1 MITRIIVGLIL
12 GAAAALVIW
21 KGNWIYFVAIVLL
34 ALLGMLEFYRITRP
48 YHPATLAGLI
58 AAGLML
64 YCAWYRTPVGV
75 LGSLA
80 LGLGLTFV
88 LVAWGGPRPGVTGR
102 MAATMLGP
110 LWVAFGFAHL
120 LMMHRLEN
128 GTALV
133 LTVVFGTWAGDTMGY
148 FVGKYF
154 GSTPMAPRLSPRK
167 TWEGYAGGVLG
178 TVIMVVFIGLITDK
192 LSPSESL
199 LVGLTIA
206 VVGPIGDLFES
217 LIKRDVDVKDAGSF
231 LPGHGGVLDRFDA
244 LLFSAVAVYYLVA
257 GFLQ

>member
-1 MITRIIVGLIL
+1 VLTRIIVGAVLGVGAVLVIIQGSWLYFAVMTILAFL
-12 GAAAALVIW
+12 GA
-21 KGNWIYFVAIVLL
+21 F
-34 ALLGMLEFYRITRP
+34 EFYRVSRP

-58 AAGLML
+58 SLALML
-64 YCAWYRTPVGV
+64 YFAGYGTTVGV

-80 LGLGLTFV
+80 LGLGLSFA

-102 MAATMLGP
+102 MAVTMLGP
-110 LWVAFGFAHL
+110 LWIGMGFAHL
-120 LMMHRLEN
+120 LLLRRLDD
-128 GTALV
+128 GMALV
-133 LTVVFGTWAGDTMGY
+133 LTVVFGTWAGDTMAY

-154 GSTPMAPRLSPRK
+154 GSTPMAPRLSPKK
-167 TWEGYAGGVLG
+167 TWEGYAGGLLG
-178 TVIMVVFIGLITDK
+178 TVIVVVLIGLYSD

-206 VVGPIGDLFES
+206 VVGPVGDLFES

-244 LLFSAVAVYYLVA
+244 LIFSAVAVYYVVV

>member
-12 GAAAALVIW
+12 GAAAVLVIVQ
-21 KGNWIYFVAIVLL
+21 GGWIYFVAMALL

-64 YCAWYRTPVGV
+64 FCAWYRTPVGV
-75 LGSLA
+75 LGSLG
-80 LGLGLTFV
+80 LGLGLTFAV
-88 LVAWGGPRPGVTGR
+88 VAWGGPRPGVTGR

-110 LWVAFGFAHL
+110 LWVAYGFSHL
-120 LMMHRLEN
+120 LMMRRLDE
-128 GTALV
+128 GMALV
-133 LTVVFGTWAGDTMGY
+133 LTVVFGTWAGDTMAY
-148 FVGKYF
+148 FVGKFF
-154 GSTPMAPRLSPRK
+154 GSTPMAPRLSPKK

-178 TVIMVVFIGLITDK
+178 TVIMVVFIGLYTD
-192 LSPSESL
+192 LTPSESL
-199 LVGLTIA
+199 LVGLAIA
-206 VVGPIGDLFES
+206 VVGPLGDLFES

-244 LLFSAVAVYYLVA
+244 LLFSAVAVYYLVV

>member
-1 MITRIIVGLIL
+1 VITRIIVGLIL
-12 GAAAALVIW
+12 GAAAVLVIVQ
-21 KGNWIYFVAIVLL
+21 GGWIYFVAMVLL

-64 YCAWYRTPVGV
+64 FCAWYRTPVGV
-75 LGSLA
+75 LGSFG
-80 LGLGLTFV
+80 LGLGLTFAV
-88 LVAWGGPRPGVTGR
+88 VAWGGPRPGVTGR

-110 LWVAFGFAHL
+110 LWVAYGFSHL
-120 LMMHRLEN
+120 LMMRRLDE
-128 GTALV
+128 GMALV
-133 LTVVFGTWAGDTMGY
+133 LTVVFGTWAGDTMAY
-148 FVGKYF
+148 FVGKFF
-154 GSTPMAPRLSPRK
+154 GSTPMAPRLSPKK

-178 TVIMVVFIGLITDK
+178 TVIMVVFIGLYTD
-192 LSPSESL
+192 LTPSESL

-206 VVGPIGDLFES
+206 VVGPLGDLFES

-244 LLFSAVAVYYLVA
+244 LLFSAVAVYYLVV